1 MTFRLDLYGPK
12 GALSKTQAD
21 TRQQSSAE
29 NSFIHTTMNMT
40 AYKHD
45 IGSES
50 RVKGVQSVRG
60 LACNNNSYS
69 KPS

>member
-50 RVKGVQSVRG
+50 RVKGV
-60 LACNNNSYS
+60 
-69 KPS
+69 